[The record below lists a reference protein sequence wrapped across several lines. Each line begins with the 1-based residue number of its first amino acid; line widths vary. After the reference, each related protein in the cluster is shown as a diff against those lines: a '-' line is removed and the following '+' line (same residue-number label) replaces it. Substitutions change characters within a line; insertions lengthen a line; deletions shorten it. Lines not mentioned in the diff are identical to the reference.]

1 MKHLIPNAI
10 SKNRSKYL
18 QKKTRT
24 YQIHDFKSWETE
36 VLSAINELLRS
47 IKNGVQEDTDVIMKN
62 IDNIENSK

>member
-10 SKNRSKYL
+10 PKNRSKYL

-47 IKNGVQEDTDVIMKN
+47 TKNGV
-62 IDNIENSK
+62 